1 MYNND
6 NNNLI
11 TYILIVLFTCICS
24 TQRSTAKSKFTT
36 ETGLEINARP
46 LAQASIKTVGQVQV
60 TDHSPGLES
69 TMVISRIYYNSKY

>member
-11 TYILIVLFTCICS
+11 TYILIVLFTCIWS

-36 ETGLEINARP
+36 ETKLEINART
-46 LAQASIKTVGQVQV
+46 LAQASIKTVG
-60 TDHSPGLES
+60 
-69 TMVISRIYYNSKY
+69 